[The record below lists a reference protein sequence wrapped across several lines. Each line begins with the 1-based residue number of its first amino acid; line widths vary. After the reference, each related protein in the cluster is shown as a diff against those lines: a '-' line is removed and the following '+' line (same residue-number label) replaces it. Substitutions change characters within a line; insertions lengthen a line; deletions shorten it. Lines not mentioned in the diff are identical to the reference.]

1 MAKRLFYSLYATDGF
16 IDLPT
21 DPTGCLPR
29 RRIYVFGFVGG
40 LWKFQDKFTG
50 RCTICDPSLDPANIT
65 ARDKLRGT
73 AVIPSPLI
81 KMDMDDELFITLT
94 NLGLLRA
101 KEPILDVHT
110 IHIHGGHVATQ
121 LDGVPET
128 SFGVPVTPIGEP
140 SISVTYYFKPETPG
154 SYFYHCHQEAAEHVQ
169 MGMYGGLIVYPAA
182 EDVSRCI
189 VSRGI
194 TNRNF
199 ANSDCSSFFDKEY
212 VILLSDIDSTWHD
225 AVQNQTEFNPVNF
238 KPDWWLVN
246 GRAFPDTLLPAG
258 VSVGGGAYKI
268 PAGYDSYVHIKNEQ
282 RFLLRLINMGYQ
294 PVPWHTHG
302 WHGRIVNKDAHQ
314 QLHGEEVFTQLVG
327 SGESYDILFIAED
340 KRPIYADYIFCG
352 KGGFPSLMT
361 QVADAT
367 AESIAAGTFMP
378 GFGDSTTLWANTP
391 KAGGTILCP
400 FPGNFELHNYGTADN
415 FFFPQ
420 FYIAHNHDDYKVTN
434 NGVYPGGQLIF
445 IQTDLPHERPH
456 PPCTPEPA
464 PICKKAAAPCP
475 EFS

>member
-21 DPTGCLPR
+21 DPTGCSPR
-29 RRIYVFGFVGG
+29 RSIYVFGFVGG
-40 LWKFQDKFTG
+40 LWKIQDKCTG
-50 RCTICDPSLDPANIT
+50 RCTIFDPSLDPSNIA
-65 ARDKLRGT
+65 ARDALRGT

-81 KMDMDDELFITLT
+81 KMDMGDELFITLT
-94 NLGLLRA
+94 NLGLLKA
-101 KEPILDVHT
+101 DVPILDVHT

-121 LDGVPET
+121 LDGVPEL

-140 SISVTYYFKPETPG
+140 SISVTYYFKPEDPG

-169 MGMYGGLIVYPAA
+169 MGMYGALIVYPAA
-182 EDVSRCI
+182 EDVSRFI
-189 VSRGI
+189 RSKGL

-199 ANSDCSSFFDKEY
+199 ANANFNSFFNKEY

-225 AVQNQTEFNPVNF
+225 AVQHQTDFNPVDF

-258 VSVGGGAYKI
+258 VPVGGGAYEI
-268 PAGYDSYVHIKNEQ
+268 PEGYDSYVHVKNEQ

-302 WHGRIVNKDAHQ
+302 WHGRIVNKDARAR
-314 QLHGEEVFTQLVG
+314 LRGDEVFTQLVG
-327 SGESYDILFIAED
+327 SGESYDLLFIAED
-340 KRPIYADYIFCG
+340 KRPIYSDYIFCG
-352 KGGFPSLMT
+352 KGGFTSLMT

-367 AESIAAGTFMP
+367 ERSKELGTFMP
-378 GFGDSTTLWANTP
+378 GFGDSNTLWSNIP
-391 KAGGTILCP
+391 KEGGTTLCP
-400 FPGNFELHNYGTADN
+400 FPGNFEFHNYGTADN
-415 FFFPQ
+415 LFFPQ
-420 FYIAHNHDDYKVTN
+420 FYFAHNHDDYKVTN

-445 IQTDLPHERPH
+445 IQTDLPKERPH
-456 PPCTPEPA
+456 PACDPEPA
-464 PICKKAAAPCP
+464 PKCK
-475 EFS
+475 

>member
-16 IDLPT
+16 INLPT
-21 DPTGCLPR
+21 DPTGCLLR
-29 RRIYVFGFVGG
+29 RSIYVFGFVGG
-40 LWKFQDKFTG
+40 LWKIQDKCTGKFT
-50 RCTICDPSLDPANIT
+50 IIDSELDPSNIT
-65 ARDKLRGT
+65 ARDALRGT

-81 KMDMDDELFITLT
+81 KMDADDELFITLT

-121 LDGVPET
+121 VDGVPET

-140 SISVTYYFKPETPG
+140 SISITYYFKPETPG

-182 EDVSRCI
+182 QDVSRY
-189 VSRGI
+189 STSKNI

-199 ANSDCSSFFDKEY
+199 ANINYDSFFDKEY

-225 AVQNQTEFNPVNF
+225 AVENQTDFNAVNF

-258 VSVGGGAYKI
+258 VDVGGDAYKV
-268 PAGYDSYVHIKNEQ
+268 PAGYDSYVHIKNGQ

-302 WHGRIVNKDAHQ
+302 WHGTIVNKDAHAHP
-314 QLHGEEVFTQLVG
+314 HGESVFTQLVG
-327 SGESYDILFIAED
+327 SGESYDLIFMADD
-340 KRPIYADYIFCG
+340 KRKLYADYIFCG
-352 KGGFPSLMT
+352 KGGFPSLMN

-367 AESIAAGTFMP
+367 AESRNAGTFMP
-378 GFGDSTTLWANTP
+378 GFGDSDTLWANTP
-391 KAGGTILCP
+391 KEGGTTLCP
-400 FPGNFELHNYGTADN
+400 FPGDFQVNNYGTIDN

-445 IQTDLPHERPH
+445 IQTDLPNERPH
-456 PPCTPEPA
+456 PPCNLGFA
-464 PICKKAAAPCP
+464 PKCK
-475 EFS
+475 